1 MYKCQ
6 IAGVGR
12 EEDVEILLTRHLVQE
27 GNGAQGWGLSQQDPG
42 KGKKDWERRS
52 RMFYKACLRLHQFF
66 K

>member
-1 MYKCQ
+1 MSDSW
-6 IAGVGR
+6 GWEGGGR
-12 EEDVEILLTRHLVQE
+12 GILLTWHLVQE